1 MKAWINKTD
10 FVIFF
15 GISLFLLQETAF
27 NMEAYALESYKKSYL
42 KGMEYKENG
51 RYEEAVEAFAK
62 AISKKSKEKK
72 KIRFYGM
79 RFGEYMPHREK
90 GICHYM
96 LKQYNLAAKELE
108 ISLSKVPTDE
118 AKKYFGLAKMELK
131 KLKPEDIVE
140 IVKTPEELKDFKKA
154 KSVNRHAV
162 AVIIGNMDYKN
173 KDIPPV
179 NFAVSD
185 ATQIKECLIRS
196 FGYRKGNII
205 FKTNATKGVF
215 ENTFGSARNYKGML
229 FDYVTP
235 GKSDVFVYYSGHGA
249 PSLESKKGYIL
260 PVDGNPNNVSI
271 SGYPLE
277 LLYGNLAKLKAKS
290 ITVVTDACFS
300 GATLFKKASPVGII
314 VKNPLVALKNTSI
327 MNSSAGTELSSW
339 YPEKGH
345 GLFTYYFLLGL
356 TGKADAN
363 RDKNITINEI
373 SSYISDHVPYMAR
386 TLHSGRKQTPTFK
399 TYKKSQV
406 LVRYK

>member
-1 MKAWINKTD
+1 MKAWINKTA

-140 IVKTPEELKDFKKA
+140 IVKTPEELKDFKSA
-154 KSVNRHAV
+154 KFVNRHAV
-162 AVIIGNMDYKN
+162 AVIIGNMNYSN

-179 NFAVSD
+179 NFSISD
-185 ATQIKECLIRS
+185 ATRVKECLIR
-196 FGYRKGNII
+196 
-205 FKTNATKGVF
+205 
-215 ENTFGSARNYKGML
+215 TFG
-229 FDYVTP
+229 
-235 GKSDVFVYYSGHGA
+235 
-249 PSLESKKGYIL
+249 
-260 PVDGNPNNVSI
+260 
-271 SGYPLE
+271 
-277 LLYGNLAKLKAKS
+277 
-290 ITVVTDACFS
+290 
-300 GATLFKKASPVGII
+300 
-314 VKNPLVALKNTSI
+314 
-327 MNSSAGTELSSW
+327 
-339 YPEKGH
+339 
-345 GLFTYYFLLGL
+345 
-356 TGKADAN
+356 
-363 RDKNITINEI
+363 
-373 SSYISDHVPYMAR
+373 
-386 TLHSGRKQTPTFK
+386 
-399 TYKKSQV
+399 
-406 LVRYK
+406 

>member
-1 MKAWINKTD
+1 MKTLIHKTALVLWGGL
-10 FVIFF
+10 F
-15 GISLFLLQETAF
+15 LFLLQATTLQTQ
-27 NMEAYALESYKKSYL
+27 AYALESYKKSYL
-42 KGMEYKENG
+42 KGLEHKEKG
-51 RYEEAVEAFAK
+51 RYEEAVKAFAS
-62 AISKKSKEKK
+62 AIRKKSQEKK

-79 RFGEYMPHREK
+79 RYGEYMPHREK

-96 LKQYNLAAKELE
+96 LKQYRQAAMELD
-108 ISLSKVPTDE
+108 ISLSRVPTDE
-118 AKKYFGLAKMELK
+118 AKKYFGLARMELK
-131 KLKPEDIVE
+131 KLKPEDVVE
-140 IVKTPEELKDFKKA
+140 VVQTPEELKEFKPA
-154 KSVNRHAV
+154 RSVNRHAV
-162 AVIIGNMDYKN
+162 AVIIGNRDYQST
-173 KDIPPV
+173 DIPPV
-179 NFAVSD
+179 DFAVAD
-185 ATQIKECLIRS
+185 ATRVKQCLIQT

-205 FKTNATKGVF
+205 FRTDATKGIL
-215 ENTFGSARNYKGML
+215 ENTFGSAKNYRGML
-229 FDYVTP
+229 FDYINP

-277 LLYGNLAKLKAKS
+277 LLYGNLAKLNAKS

-300 GATLFKKASPVGII
+300 GATLFKKASPVGIV

-327 MNSSAGTELSSW
+327 INSSAGTELSSW

-363 RDKNITINEI
+363 RDKSITLSEI
-373 SSYISDHVPYMAR
+373 SSYVSDHVPYMAR
-386 TLHSGRKQTPTFK
+386 TLHSGRKQTPAFK
-399 TYKKSQV
+399 THNQRQV

>member
-1 MKAWINKTD
+1 MKALIKKTA
-10 FVIFF
+10 FVLFF
-15 GISLFLLQETAF
+15 GISLFLLQATAF
-27 NMEAYALESYKKSYL
+27 QIKAYALESYKKSYL
-42 KGMEYKENG
+42 KGLEYKENG
-51 RYEEAVEAFAK
+51 RYDEAIKAFAK

-96 LKQYNLAAKELE
+96 LKQYNLAAKELD
-108 ISLSKVPTDE
+108 ISLSKIPTDE
-118 AKKYFGLAKMELK
+118 AKKYSGLARMEFK
-131 KLKPEDIVE
+131 KLKSEDIVE
-140 IVKTPEELKDFKKA
+140 VVKTPEELKNFKKA
-154 KSVNRHAV
+154 NSVNRHAV
-162 AVIIGNMDYKN
+162 AVIIGNMNYNN

-179 NFAVSD
+179 NYAVSD
-185 ATQIKECLIRS
+185 ATRVKECLIRT
-196 FGYRKGNII
+196 FGYREGNII
-205 FKTNATKGVF
+205 FKANATKGVL
-215 ENTFGSARNYKGML
+215 ENTFGSALNYKGKL
-229 FDYVTP
+229 YDYVTP
-235 GKSDVFVYYSGHGA
+235 GKSDVLVYYSGHGA

-271 SGYPLE
+271 SGYSHE

-327 MNSSAGTELSSW
+327 INSSAGTELSSW
-339 YPEKGH
+339 YSEKGH

-356 TGKADAN
+356 TGKADIN
-363 RDKNITINEI
+363 RDKNITLKEI
-373 SSYISDHVPYMAR
+373 SSYINDHVPYMAR

-399 TYKKSQV
+399 IHNRNQV

>member
-1 MKAWINKTD
+1 
-10 FVIFF
+10 FL
-15 GISLFLLQETAF
+15 GISLFLLQATAF
-27 NMEAYALESYKKSYL
+27 QIKAYALESYKKFYL
-42 KGMEYKENG
+42 KGLEHKENG
-51 RYEEAVEAFAK
+51 RYDEAIEAFAK

-79 RFGEYMPHREK
+79 RYGEYMPHREK

-96 LKQYNLAAKELE
+96 LKQYNLAAKELD
-108 ISLSKVPTDE
+108 ISLSKIPTDE
-118 AKKYFGLAKMELK
+118 AKKYSGLARMELK

-140 IVKTPEELKDFKKA
+140 VVRTPEELKNFKQA
-154 KSVNRHAV
+154 NSVNRHAV
-162 AVIIGNMDYKN
+162 AVIIGNMNYNN

-179 NFAVSD
+179 NYAVSD
-185 ATQIKECLIRS
+185 ATRVKECLIRT
-196 FGYRKGNII
+196 FGYRAGNII
-205 FKTNATKGVF
+205 FKTNASKGIF
-215 ENTFGSARNYKGML
+215 ENTFGSALNYKGML
-229 FDYVTP
+229 YDYVTP

-277 LLYGNLAKLKAKS
+277 LLYGNLAKLRAKS

-327 MNSSAGTELSSW
+327 INSSAGTELSSW

-356 TGKADAN
+356 TGKADVN
-363 RDKNITINEI
+363 RDKNITLKEI
-373 SSYISDHVPYMAR
+373 SAYINDHVPYMAR

>member
-1 MKAWINKTD
+1 MNALINKTA
-10 FVIFF
+10 FILLL
-15 GISLFLLQETAF
+15 GISFFLLQAAAF
-27 NMEAYALESYKKSYL
+27 QMEAYALEAYKKSYL
-42 KGMEYKENG
+42 KGLEYIEKGN
-51 RYEEAVEAFAK
+51 YEEAIDEFAK
-62 AISKKSKEKK
+62 AISKKNKEKK

-79 RFGEYMPHREK
+79 RYGEYMPHREK

-96 LKQYNLAAKELE
+96 LKQYRQAAMELE

-118 AKKYFGLAKMELK
+118 AKKYFGLARMELK
-131 KLKPEDIVE
+131 KLKPEDIIEV
-140 IVKTPEELKDFKKA
+140 VRTPQELKNLKQA

-162 AVIIGNMDYKN
+162 AVIIGNRDYKN

-185 ATQIKECLIRS
+185 ATQVKECLVRT

-205 FKTNATKGVF
+205 FRTNATKGTF

-229 FDYVTP
+229 FDYITP

-260 PVDGNPNNVSI
+260 PVDGNPNNVGI

-277 LLYGNLAKLKAKS
+277 LLYGNLSKLKAKS

-327 MNSSAGTELSSW
+327 INSSAGTELSSW
-339 YPEKGH
+339 YQEKGH

-363 RDKNITINEI
+363 RDKNITMNEI
-373 SSYISDHVPYMAR
+373 SSFISDHVPYMAR

-399 TYKKSQV
+399 TYNRKQV